1 MKITSLFLA
10 AMFSIVT
17 FITPAS
23 AATTTGGEE
32 KPVKQMTEA
41 EYTEA
46 ITLLKDRVEKL
57 TEAKKN
63 AKTKEE
69 KKLLRKEIREVK
81 NEANEMAQQRSG
93 GGFGLYI
100 GGGALIVILLLILLL

>member
-10 AMFSIVT
+10 VMFSFVT
-17 FITPAS
+17 FFTPAA
-23 AATTTGGEE
+23 AATTSGGEE
-32 KPVKQMTEA
+32 NPVKQMTEA

-46 ITLLKDRVEKL
+46 ITVLKDKVEKL

-63 AKTKEE
+63 ATTKHE
-69 KKLLRKEIREVK
+69 KKQLRKEIKEAK
-81 NEANEMAQQRSG
+81 KEANEMAQQRSG